1 MRATDVLG
9 GLLAE
14 LVDHAR
20 LVRGKELADRGRVH
34 NLDVRPGRVTGNVT
48 GSRAEPYEVVVRLP
62 ESGGPPRSAQE
73 LRFDCTC
80 PDWADPC
87 KHAVAVTLA
96 LADRLDQEPD
106 LATQWWGR
114 VMDDAVRSPTHGS
127 RRPPVGLPAIGD
139 RPAWAEGLEA
149 ATAPESIEA
158 WLGGMTPAKLPSLP
172 LIDGIA
178 SVLELGRLDIA
189 TGIDLA
195 PALQLLL
202 LGLTAERQ

>member
-34 NLDVRPGRVTGNVT
+34 DLEIQPGRVTGSVT
-48 GSRAEPYEVVVRLP
+48 GSRPTPYEVVVRLP
-62 ESGGPPRSAQE
+62 ESGGPPRSGQE

-96 LADRLDQEPD
+96 LAERLDAQPE
-106 LATQWWGR
+106 LAIQWWGR
-114 VMDDAVRSPTHGS
+114 AMDPIRPAAPGA
-127 RRPPVGLPAIGD
+127 RRPAVDIPGAGD
-139 RPAWAEGLEA
+139 RPAWAEGLTPNEA
-149 ATAPESIEA
+149 PTSIEA
-158 WLGGMTPAKLPSLP
+158 WLGGMTPSRLPPLP
-172 LIDGIA
+172 DIDGVEA
-178 SVLELGRLDIA
+178 VLELGRLDVA
-189 TGIDLA
+189 DGIDLA

-202 LGLTAERQ
+202 VGLTGQRE

>member
-9 GLLAE
+9 DLLAE

-34 NLDVRPGRVTGNVT
+34 NLDVQPGRVTGSVT
-48 GSRAEPYEVVVRLP
+48 GSRAQPYEVVVRLP
-62 ESGGPPRSAQE
+62 ESGGPPTSGHE

-96 LADRLDQEPD
+96 LADRLDHEPE

-114 VMDDAVRSPTHGS
+114 AMDPVRLATAAVRRT
-127 RRPPVGLPAIGD
+127 PVDLPGATD
-139 RPAWAEGLEA
+139 RPAWAESIPAGD
-149 ATAPESIEA
+149 APNSIEA
-158 WLGGMTPAKLPSLP
+158 WLGGMAPSRRGSLP
-172 LIDGIA
+172 DVDGVEA
-178 SVLELGRLDIA
+178 VLELGRLDIA
-189 TGIDLA
+189 DGIDLA

-202 LGLTAERQ
+202 IGLTTEHR

>member
-1 MRATDVLG
+1 MRATDLLG

-34 NLDVRPGRVTGNVT
+34 DLDVQPGRVTGSVT
-48 GSRAEPYEVVVRLP
+48 GSRAVPYEVVVRLP
-62 ESGGPPRSAQE
+62 SSGGPPQSARE

-96 LADRLDQEPD
+96 LGEHLDDEPE
-106 LATQWWGR
+106 LATQWWGQA
-114 VMDDAVRSPTHGS
+114 MDPVRAGGPGA
-127 RRPPVGLPAIGD
+127 RRTPVELPGAAD
-139 RPAWAEGLEA
+139 RPAWAEGLTPP
-149 ATAPESIEA
+149 ATPHSIEA
-158 WLGGMTPAKLPSLP
+158 WLGGMTPSRRASLP
-172 LIDGIA
+172 MVDGVEE
-178 SVLELGRLDIA
+178 VLELGRLDIA
-189 TGIDLA
+189 DGIDLA

-202 LGLTAERQ
+202 LSLTTEQE

>member
-1 MRATDVLG
+1 VRATDVLG

-34 NLDVRPGRVTGNVT
+34 DLEIQPGRVTGSVT
-48 GSRAEPYEVVVRLP
+48 GSRAAPYEVVVRLP
-62 ESGGPPRSAQE
+62 ESGGPPTSGRE

-96 LADRLDQEPD
+96 LGERLDDEPD
-106 LATQWWGR
+106 LAIQWWGR
-114 VMDDAVRSPTHGS
+114 AMDPLRLAAPGA
-127 RRPPVGLPAIGD
+127 RRTPVEIPGATD
-139 RPAWAEGLEA
+139 RPAWAEGLLPA
-149 ATAPESIEA
+149 DSPASIEA
-158 WLGGMTPAKLPSLP
+158 WLGGMTPMRRPSLP
-172 LIDGIA
+172 DLDGVEAI
-178 SVLELGRLDIA
+178 LELGRLDIA

-202 LGLTAERQ
+202 IGLTSEQE